1 MTARELLREAK
12 CALLESG
19 TAPEDAA
26 FEPRL
31 MLERAGVSRMA
42 QLTEPNAPLPEAAVC
57 AVREMLRRRT
67 AGEPLQYIL
76 GSWEFCGLEFDV
88 GEGVLIPRSDTEIL
102 VQVCADYLSGRKGAL
117 AADLCAGSGCVG
129 VALARLCGCRVTS
142 VELSERAFGYLER
155 NIAKNGAGALVKPVC
170 ADVLSE
176 QLTLTTACDAIKDF
190 PWEEDFEDFTTGN
203 VNHPCWINEHVSGP
217 GTYLFVID
225 QSSWGTNGNTTKTLK
240 LTDQTNT
247 TYTRLVLPEMNI
259 PTAGGY
265 DFGLSIWRRSMSSKP
280 TEGIYV
286 IAQNDTL
293 AFIPHDYST
302 VGTNIP
308 AETESN
314 WYTYTFT
321 LPNSGVQRITLLGRN
336 EYGNALFMDNLFVR
350 NNGKVPTS
358 LPATEDTS
366 AEARKLIRNGQVYIL
381 HNGKWYNL
389 LGEYIKDKL

>member
-176 QLTLTTACDAIKDF
+176 QTARGAGTFDIIAANPPYLTAGDMQSLQR
-190 PWEEDFEDFTTGN
+190 EVRFE
-203 VNHPCWINEHVSGP
+203 
-217 GTYLFVID
+217 
-225 QSSWGTNGNTTKTLK
+225 
-240 LTDQTNT
+240 
-247 TYTRLVLPEMNI
+247 PEMALFGGEDGLDFYRALL
-259 PTAGGY
+259 PLWAKSLKAGGLFAVEIGMGQEN
-265 DFGLSIWRRSMSSKP
+265 DVARIFTQNGIAPQLAKDNS
-280 TEGIYV
+280 GIYRV
-286 IAQNDTL
+286 V
-293 AFIPHDYST
+293 Y
-302 VGTNIP
+302 
-308 AETESN
+308 
-314 WYTYTFT
+314 
-321 LPNSGVQRITLLGRN
+321 GR
-336 EYGNALFMDNLFVR
+336 
-350 NNGKVPTS
+350 K
-358 LPATEDTS
+358 
-366 AEARKLIRNGQVYIL
+366 
-381 HNGKWYNL
+381 
-389 LGEYIKDKL
+389 